1 MIVRWVDIRG
11 AGCGRHPVANAGVDK
26 AMRGDAV
33 AKSLAQP
40 GADVGPEVA
49 KWVALLHAA
58 GVVAE

>member
-1 MIVRWVDIRG
+1 
-11 AGCGRHPVANAGVDK
+11 
-26 AMRGDAV
+26 MRGDAV